1 MSPVVAHGLAHISLE
16 DPEHMRTLAEQ
27 AAEDLADA
35 SAEEVIRWAVDTFG
49 DRICVTSSM
58 TDAVIIHL
66 ASAVHPGIDVVFLD
80 TGYHFAETIGTR
92 DAVEA
97 VYPIRLVNVT
107 PSRTVAEQDAEL
119 GPRLF
124 GRNPD
129 LCCYLR
135 KVEPLERALTNYDA
149 WITGVRRDETNN
161 RRQSRV
167 VEWDDRRE
175 MVKVNPIVSWTQKQ
189 VDDFITTNGV
199 LVNPLVYDGY
209 PSIGCA
215 TCTARVERGRGPAQ
229 RPVGGNR
236 QDGVRHPCLNRP
248 KNPKKSSLPSRTAAR
263 TRVPRPPSRN
273 WRWWP
278 GSGRPGW
285 TCAPPSWA
293 TPRRRCRRS

>member
-1 MSPVVAHGLAHISLE
+1 MSPVVTRGLAQRTSLE

-35 SAEEVIRWAVDTFG
+35 PAEEVIRWAVDTFG
-49 DRICVTSSM
+49 ERICVTSSM

-66 ASAVHPGIDVVFLD
+66 ASGVQPGIDVVFLD

-97 VYPIRLVNVT
+97 VYPIHLVNVT

-149 WITGVRRDETNN
+149 WITGVRRDETSN
-161 RRQSRV
+161 RRQAQV

-189 VDDFITTNGV
+189 VDDFITTNGRAGEPAGLRRLPV
-199 LVNPLVYDGY
+199 DRLRDLHAPRRG
-209 PSIGCA
+209 
-215 TCTARVERGRGPAQ
+215 GRGPAQ
-229 RPVGGNR
+229 RPVGRNR
-236 QDGVRHPCLNRP
+236 QDGVRHPCLRRL
-248 KNPKKSSLPSRTAAR
+248 SS
-263 TRVPRPPSRN
+263 
-273 WRWWP
+273 P
-278 GSGRPGW
+278 G
-285 TCAPPSWA
+285 A
-293 TPRRRCRRS
+293 TPR

>member
-1 MSPVVAHGLAHISLE
+1 MSPVVSRGLAHVSLE

-35 SAEEVIRWAVDTFG
+35 PAEEVIRWAVDTFG
-49 DRICVTSSM
+49 ERICVTSSM

-66 ASAVHPGIDVVFLD
+66 ASGVQPGIDVVFLD

-92 DAVEA
+92 DAVGV
-97 VYPIRLVNVT
+97 VYPVNLVNVT

-149 WITGVRRDETNN
+149 WITGVRRDETNV
-161 RRQSRV
+161 RRQTQV

-175 MVKVNPIVSWTQKQ
+175 MVKVNPIVGWTQKQ
-189 VDDFITTNGV
+189 VDDFITVNGV

-215 TCTARVERGRGPAQ
+215 TCTIRVDAGA
-229 RPVGGNR
+229 
-236 QDGVRHPCLNRP
+236 D
-248 KNPKKSSLPSRTAAR
+248 
-263 TRVPRPPSRN
+263 PR
-273 WRWWP
+273 
-278 GSGRPGW
+278 SGR
-285 TCAPPSWA
+285 WA
-293 TPRRRCRRS
+293 GTGKTECGIHA

>member
-1 MSPVVAHGLAHISLE
+1 
-16 DPEHMRTLAEQ
+16 MRAAQ
-27 AAEDLADA
+27 ARPAGQEFIELTARKRL
-35 SAEEVIRWAVDTFG
+35 EEVIGMESLVAGAVDALTDAPAEDVIKWATDTFG
-49 DRICVTSSM
+49 DRICITSSM
-58 TDAVIIHL
+58 TDAVLIHL
-66 ASAVHPGIDVVFLD
+66 ASRVRPGIDVVFLD

-97 VYPIRLVNVT
+97 VYPVRLVNVT

-135 KVEPLERALTNYDA
+135 KVEPLERALGGYDA
-149 WITGVRRDETNN
+149 WITGVRRDETSK

-175 MVKVNPIVSWTQKQ
+175 MVKVNPILSWSQAQ
-189 VDDFITTNGV
+189 VDEYIAVNGV

-215 TCTARVERGRGPAQ
+215 TCTLRVDPGA
-229 RPVGGNR
+229 
-236 QDGVRHPCLNRP
+236 D
-248 KNPKKSSLPSRTAAR
+248 
-263 TRVPRPPSRN
+263 PR
-273 WRWWP
+273 
-278 GSGRPGW
+278 SGR
-285 TCAPPSWA
+285 WA
-293 TPRRRCRRS
+293 GTAKTECGIHT

>member
-1 MSPVVAHGLAHISLE
+1 VSPLIVLPDHDRGLAEISLE

-27 AAEDLADA
+27 AAEELADA
-35 SAEEVIRWAVDTFG
+35 PAEDVIRWAVDTFG
-49 DRICVTSSM
+49 ERICVTSSM
-58 TDAVIIHL
+58 TDAVIVHL
-66 ASAVHPGIDVVFLD
+66 AAAVKPGIDVVFLD

-92 DAVEA
+92 DAVEV
-97 VYPIRLVNVT
+97 VYPINLVNVT

-135 KVEPLERALTNYDA
+135 KVEPLERALAKYDA
-149 WITGVRRDETNN
+149 WITGVRRDETNV
-161 RRQSRV
+161 RRLTRV

-215 TCTARVERGRGPAQ
+215 TCTARVESGA
-229 RPVGGNR
+229 
-236 QDGVRHPCLNRP
+236 D
-248 KNPKKSSLPSRTAAR
+248 
-263 TRVPRPPSRN
+263 PR
-273 WRWWP
+273 
-278 GSGRPGW
+278 SGR
-285 TCAPPSWA
+285 WA
-293 TPRRRCRRS
+293 GTGKTECGIHA